1 MLNFPIIDA
10 HIHVWDINHLDY
22 QWLEQFP
29 KLNRTFLLSDYN
41 TAIGNA
47 NIEKFI
53 YVQCE
58 CHPSQYLEEIKWIER
73 IAKNDQRLAA
83 IIPWAPIHS
92 GKAVIN
98 TLESFHSNQKI
109 KGVRQI
115 IQNQAE
121 MDFCLKPQF
130 IEGIKLLGEY
140 NLHFELT
147 ISPEQFPSVIKMV
160 EQCPET
166 RFILDHVGN
175 PNILNNE
182 IRPWKDHIKAFSET
196 GNHYCKFSNFVCNAD
211 LNNWNI
217 DDLKPYSDHIIET
230 FGPDRLIWGSDWPH
244 ALRASSWSKWF
255 DTAIVLTEG
264 LSKEVLKKIFYD
276 NAKTFYNL

>member
-1 MLNFPIIDA
+1 MINFPIIDA
-10 HIHVWDINHLDY
+10 HIHIWDINNLDY
-22 QWLEQFP
+22 KWLEQFP
-29 KLNRTFLLSDYN
+29 ELNRTMLLSDYN
-41 TAIGNA
+41 KAIGNV

-53 YVQCE
+53 YMQSE
-58 CHPSQYLEEIKWIER
+58 CHPSQYLDEIKWVES
-73 IAKNDQRLAA
+73 IAEKDPRLAA
-83 IIPWAPIHS
+83 IIPWAPIHA
-92 GKAVIN
+92 GKAVSN

-109 KGVRQI
+109 KGVRQL
-115 IQNQAE
+115 IQNQSE

-147 ISPEQFPSVIKMV
+147 ISPAQFPSVIKMV

-166 RFILDHVGN
+166 LFILDHVGN

-182 IRPWKDHIKAFSET
+182 FRPWAAYIKAFSET

-211 LNNWNI
+211 LNHWNI

-230 FGPDRLIWGSDWPH
+230 FGTDRIIWASDWPH

-255 DTAIVLTEG
+255 DTAIELTEG
-264 LSKEVLKKIFYD
+264 LSTEALKKIFYD